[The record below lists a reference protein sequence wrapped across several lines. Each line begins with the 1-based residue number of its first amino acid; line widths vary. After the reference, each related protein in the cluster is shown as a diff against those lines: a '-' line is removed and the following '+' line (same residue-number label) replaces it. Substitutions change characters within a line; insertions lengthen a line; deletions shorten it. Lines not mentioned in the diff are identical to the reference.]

1 MEDSVLFGMAF
12 PNIFKILVESWLLY
26 KIALSLIKHFSF
38 WKNVWHKPLFCFS
51 LYFMTLSLFIHW
63 I

>member
-12 PNIFKILVESWLLY
+12 PNIFKAIIEAWLLY
-26 KIALSLIKHFSF
+26 KGVIMVIKHFSF
-38 WKNVWHKPLFCFS
+38 WKNIWHKPLFCFS
-51 LYFMTLSLFIHW
+51 LYLLSLFIFERW

>member
-1 MEDSVLFGMAF
+1 MEDSVLLGMAF
-12 PNIFKILVESWLLY
+12 PNILKTLIESWLLY
-26 KIALSLIKHFSF
+26 KIVLSVMKHLSF

-51 LYFMTLSLFIHW
+51 LYLISLSLFTRW